1 LDWCGTIDKR
11 CTKRSELPLELER
24 DPRIWKAGRLI
35 RGHQTLTTGFADLD
49 RALSGGWPVGV
60 LTELLTDFYG
70 IGELR
75 LLMPALTALSK
86 RSEKTMPS
94 KILMIAPP
102 YIPYAPAF
110 VRQGMNISGLLV
122 VHCRHQTEVS
132 WVTEQ
137 ALRSG
142 SCAAVLAW
150 FEGADSRALR
160 RLQLA
165 AEEGAAAGGGT
176 ENRGCW
182 TVLFRPSRFRSQRS
196 PAALRIR
203 FRPGR
208 SSRISMNIF
217 KNRGGRPCDLELRVP
232 E

>member
-1 LDWCGTIDKR
+1 MDWCGTDKR
-11 CTKRSELPLELER
+11 RTKHPELLLELER
-24 DPRIWKAGRLI
+24 DPRIWKAGRLV
-35 RGHQTLTTGFADLD
+35 RGHQTLPTGFTDLD

-75 LLMPALTALSK
+75 LLMPALNALSK
-86 RSEKTMPS
+86 RTQK
-94 KILMIAPP
+94 KILLIAPP

-110 VRQGMNISGLLV
+110 ARQGMNISRLLV
-122 VHCRHQTEVS
+122 VHCRHQTDVS
-132 WVTEQ
+132 WATEQ

-142 SCAAVLAW
+142 TCAAVLAW
-150 FEGADSRALR
+150 FEGSDERSLR

-165 AEEGAAAGGGT
+165 TKEGAKEGATEEGAVEA
-176 ENRGCW
+176 RGCW
-182 TVLFRPSRFRSQRS
+182 AMLFRPSRFRSQRS

-203 FRPGR
+203 LKPSRG
-208 SSRISMNIF
+208 SRISMSIF
-217 KNRGGRPCDLELRVP
+217 KNRGGRPRELELRVP